1 MAHKNGQSNTTMERG
16 KLATTVPQDTLAIT
30 LSSFDYE
37 KHTAM
42 MIGNAGSDEVS
53 FIPEWFGCELS
64 GPCQFKL

>member
-1 MAHKNGQSNTTMERG
+1 MERG

-53 FIPEWFGCELS
+53 FIPE
-64 GPCQFKL
+64 